1 MFFSTEKSNKA
12 RAYGDAILDASG
24 LALIIS
30 PFNLLVSLINAVAR
44 SLAQT
49 LLEHE
54 LQFVLILVI

>member
-24 LALIIS
+24 LALII
-30 PFNLLVSLINAVAR
+30 NLQFINSILINAVAR